1 VIVTIN
7 FNVAGRGR
15 VVQDSTFFST
25 EIRHKINLVTTE
37 LSSLKHESD
46 VITRENSNLSSFEK
60 RADLLSE
67 DLRELQGQ
75 LGDLNTLVD
84 RLNADADLEDI
95 ERSFL
100 QLREKNQRENKVLD
114 EAFSFRQQK
123 ENEIQEVEMMIER
136 EMKKSEKLINDL
148 VSFVNI

>member
-1 VIVTIN
+1 LL
-7 FNVAGRGR
+7 AGRGR
-15 VVQDSTFFST
+15 VIQDSTFFST

-37 LSSLKHESD
+37 LSALKHESD
-46 VITRENSNLSSFEK
+46 VITRENSNLASFEK

-95 ERSFL
+95 ERSYL
-100 QLREKNQRENKVLD
+100 QLREKNQKENKVLE
-114 EAFSFRQQK
+114 EAFSFRQHK
-123 ENEIQEVEMMIER
+123 ENEIQEVELMIER
-136 EMKKSEKLINDL
+136 ETMKSEKLINDL
-148 VSFVNI
+148 VCLQSII